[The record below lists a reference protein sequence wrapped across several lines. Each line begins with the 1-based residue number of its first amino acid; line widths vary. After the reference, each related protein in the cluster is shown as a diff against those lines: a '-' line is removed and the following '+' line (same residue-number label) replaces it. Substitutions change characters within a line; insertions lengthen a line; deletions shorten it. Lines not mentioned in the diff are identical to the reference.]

1 MRGRRRREG
10 AKLIYYYCGRDRKEI
25 PLGTD
30 LGLALARYKE
40 LNSEPVTNAA
50 MPSGFAK
57 GLFSQTA
64 KRARRRGLPFTLTLT
79 DVEEMLAEQDG
90 RCAVSGIRFSASVYL
105 GQRIRPWVP
114 SVDRRKPAEG
124 YTRDNVRIVCAA
136 VNLSINQ
143 FGDEVFYR
151 IATGVVK
158 NRQKLRITR

>member
-1 MRGRRRREG
+1 
-10 AKLIYYYCGRDRKEI
+10 
-25 PLGTD
+25 
-30 LGLALARYKE
+30 
-40 LNSEPVTNAA
+40 
-50 MPSGFAK
+50 
-57 GLFSQTA
+57 
-64 KRARRRGLPFTLTLT
+64 
-79 DVEEMLAEQDG
+79 MLAEQDG